1 MLAIFKSKPLLDEAQ
16 AQQLIALFGWAVEH
30 FDVDFFLKHTRIVE
44 PTVQDFPDQVS
55 SVEQMAHTVF
65 ARVRDY
71 AGLQHWPI
79 ALLPPQQM
87 PMQQNFPS
95 FTLSGGLR
103 GEHVSVLQQPALPIA
118 LSYNPNQINQ
128 PQDMVAS
135 LAGSL
140 AMILIHQVGKLPPG
154 GQEHLPVAADVL
166 AVFMGFGVMLSNS
179 AYHFRG
185 GCGSCYNAYANRQA
199 ALSEAE
205 TVFVHALVCYFKP
218 QYQGAKHLKPHLKSL
233 YKKAQK
239 QLRGIIKS
247 SPDPVLLALEERSRV
262 ALPG

>member
-1 MLAIFKSKPLLDEAQ
+1 MLAIFKSKPLLDEAL

-87 PMQQNFPS
+87 PMQQTFPS

-103 GEHVSVLQQPALPIA
+103 GEHVAVVQQPALPIA

-154 GQEHLPVAADVL
+154 GQEYLPVAADVL

>member
-55 SVEQMAHTVF
+55 SVEQMAHIVF

-87 PMQQNFPS
+87 PMQQTFPS

-103 GEHVSVLQQPALPIA
+103 GEHVAVVQQPALPIA

-218 QYQGAKHLKPHLKSL
+218 QYQGARHLKPHLKSL

-239 QLRGIIKS
+239 QLREIIKS

>member
-87 PMQQNFPS
+87 QMQQTFPS

-103 GEHVSVLQQPALPIA
+103 GEHVAVVQQPALPIA

-218 QYQGAKHLKPHLKSL
+218 QYQGARHLKPHLKSL

-239 QLRGIIKS
+239 QLREIIKS

>member
-1 MLAIFKSKPLLDEAQ
+1 MLAIFKSKPLLEDAQ
-16 AQQLIALFGWAVEH
+16 AQQLIVLFGWAVEH
-30 FDVDFFLKHTRIVE
+30 FDVDFFLRYTRIVE
-44 PTVQDFPDQVS
+44 PTVQDFPDQVR
-55 SVEQMAHTVF
+55 SVEQMAQTVF
-65 ARVRDY
+65 DRVREY
-71 AGLQHWPI
+71 AGMQHWPI
-79 ALLPPQQM
+79 SLLPPQQM
-87 PMQQNFPS
+87 PMQQTFPR
-95 FTLSGGLR
+95 FTLTGGLR
-103 GEHVSVLQQPALPIA
+103 GDSVSVAEEPALPVA
-118 LSYNPNQINQ
+118 LSYNPSQINQ

-262 ALPG
+262 TLPG

>member
-1 MLAIFKSKPLLDEAQ
+1 MLAIFKSKPLLEEAQ
-16 AQQLIALFGWAVEH
+16 AQQLITLFGWAVEH
-30 FDVDFFLKHTRIVE
+30 FDVDFFLAHTRIVE
-44 PTVQDFPDQVS
+44 PTVKDFPDQVS
-55 SVEQMAHTVF
+55 SVEQMAQTVF
-65 ARVRDY
+65 NRVRDY
-71 AGLQHWPI
+71 AGMQHWPV
-79 ALLPPQQM
+79 ALLSPQQM
-87 PMQQNFPS
+87 PMQQVFPQFS
-95 FTLSGGLR
+95 LTGGLR
-103 GEHVSVLQQPALPIA
+103 GEQVRVSQPPAMPIA
-118 LSYNPNQINQ
+118 MSYNPNQINQ

-135 LAGSL
+135 LAGTL
-140 AMILIHQVGKLPPG
+140 AMILIHRVGKLPPG
-154 GQEHLPVAADVL
+154 GEAHLPVAADVL
-166 AVFMGFGVMLSNS
+166 AIYMGFGVMLSNS

-218 QYQGAKHLKPHLKSL
+218 QYNGAKHLKPHLRSL

-239 QLRGIIKS
+239 QLKGIIKS